1 MLVDVFMIT
10 GLFAGHLNTYAKDIP
25 LSSCVILL

>member
-25 LSSCVILL
+25 LSCVILL